1 MRNLSKSLVL
11 SLGLSLAAFA
21 ADPVPTDHKGGVTL
35 PEYAGAK
42 ACEITSSTG
51 TTPMICDLGPSVI
64 LRVIGSSVAAS
75 DQLVFRDSA
84 TANGTST
91 VLFSLD
97 KGSLLETNQVY
108 PKFVNGLDVKAMT
121 APGGAGPAVRPA
133 WTIIYRELDKN

>member
-1 MRNLSKSLVL
+1 MRKLSQALFL
-11 SLGLSLAAFA
+11 SLGLSLSAFA
-21 ADPVPTDHKGGVTL
+21 ADPVPTDSKGGVTL

-51 TTPMICDLGPSVI
+51 TTALLCDTGPSVI

-84 TANGTST
+84 TANTSST
-91 VLFSLD
+91 VLFSID
-97 KGSLLETNQVY
+97 KGSLLEVNQVY
-108 PKFVNGLDVKAMT
+108 PRFANGLVVKAGV
-121 APGGAGPAVRPA
+121 APAGAGPLRPS